1 MARSCLECKY
11 LKKRTFLNRIFSAV
25 LVATLSGLML
35 MLAGRPSL
43 AWADQVQAVVDRTT
57 IGLGESLE
65 LSVTIKGKNGA
76 VDVNGIDAF
85 KVISSGS
92 SSNFEFI
99 NGRSSH
105 KTLYKYV
112 LLPTRT
118 GRLTIPA
125 LPVTINGKI
134 LYTKPI
140 HIRVQK
146 NASFGK
152 DSKDIFLKVRV
163 SDPNPYLGQQ
173 LSCTFTLY
181 HAVEIS
187 AAQFQKPDFKGFS
200 AEELK
205 DQNTRQTVIN
215 GREYVLR
222 ELTYILVP
230 QKTGPLTIGPAE
242 LNCNIL
248 HRSRP
253 GQMLSP
259 FDDFFGQTQVETRV
273 LQSEPL
279 SLTVKPLPP
288 VPPSTAF
295 SGLVGQFKLG
305 AKIER
310 AHFSVGDSV
319 TLTLTLAGN
328 GNLMDAPNLRP
339 PALAAFKQYHD
350 SPNDEIRLTPAGY
363 EGKKQFKT
371 ALVPVKAGNFV
382 LPKVTLTYFDIQKK
396 AYQTLATDPLALKV
410 EPAKTTSGQTSQIK
424 SEAPA
429 GAKREVI
436 FTGRDILPLKED
448 LDALENRTMLSL
460 NWFLVWIFLPAIGF
474 GVLRLTFGILRK
486 EDNQQRKMVRK
497 SRNLLNMAA
506 KTDPFEKE
514 YLSLLYGALV
524 AAIRTK
530 SNTFGES
537 LTWSEAESLLRQ
549 SHCDQETIHEAT
561 RLLTTIETKNYSGG
575 RMSLQERRELLAMT
589 QAIAR
594 KLLK

>member
-1 MARSCLECKY
+1 MARSCAESNF
-11 LKKRTFLNRIFSAV
+11 LKKRTFLNRIFAV
-25 LVATLSGLML
+25 VLIATLSGLML
-35 MLAGRPSL
+35 MIAERPSS
-43 AWADQVQAVVDRTT
+43 AADHVEAVVDRTT
-57 IGLGESLE
+57 ISLGESLQ
-65 LSVTIKGKNGA
+65 LSVTIKGENGA
-76 VDVNGIDAF
+76 VDVGGIDAF

-92 SSNFEFI
+92 STNFEFI

-105 KTLYKYV
+105 KTIYNYV

-125 LPVTINGKI
+125 LPVTINGKT

-140 HIRVQK
+140 DIQVQK
-146 NASFGK
+146 SATVAR

-163 SDPNPYLGQQ
+163 SDQTPYLGQQ
-173 LSCTFTLY
+173 ISCTFTLY

-187 AAQFQKPDFKGFS
+187 EAQFQKPDFKGFS

-222 ELTYILVP
+222 ELTYILIP
-230 QKTGPLTIGPAE
+230 QKTGPLTIEPAQ
-242 LNCNIL
+242 LRCDIL

-259 FDDFFGQTQVETRV
+259 FDDFFGRTQVETRV

-279 SLTVKPLPP
+279 SLTVNPLPP
-288 VPPSTAF
+288 VPPSTNF
-295 SGLVGQFKLG
+295 SGLVGRFKLG
-305 AKIER
+305 AKIDR
-310 AHFSVGDSV
+310 KVFSVGDSV
-319 TLTLTLAGN
+319 TLTLTLEGN
-328 GNLMDAPNLRP
+328 GNLMDAPNLWP
-339 PALAAFKQYHD
+339 LAPAAFKQYHD
-350 SPNDEIRLTPAGY
+350 SPSDEIRLTPDGY

-371 ALVPVKAGNFV
+371 ALVPVKAGDFI

-396 AYQTLATDPLALKV
+396 AYQTLATDPLALNVK
-410 EPAKTTSGQTSQIK
+410 PAKTTSEQTSQIK
-424 SEAPA
+424 SESP
-429 GAKREVI
+429 GNTKSEVI

-448 LDALENRTMLSL
+448 LDALQNRTMLSL
-460 NWFLVWIFLPAIGF
+460 NRFLVWIFLPAIGYW
-474 GVLRLTFGILRK
+474 VLRLTFGVLGK
-486 EDNQQRKMVRK
+486 QDDQQRKMVRK
-497 SRNLLNMAA
+497 SRNLLDTAA

-524 AAIRTK
+524 AAIRSK
-530 SNTFGES
+530 SGTIGES
-537 LTWSEAESLLRQ
+537 LTWSEAESLLGQ
-549 SHCDQETIHEAT
+549 SDCDQETIHQAT
-561 RLLTTIETKNYSGG
+561 RLLTTIETENYGG
-575 RMSLQERRELLAMT
+575 GQLSSQERRELLAMT